1 MKNMRSQ
8 VRLYVQFITIVLAP
22 LVGTCPYAFAD
33 EKPLG
38 KPIRVAIFADA
49 GVTEKAVPQVMKCLP
64 ESKGFDVKK
73 ITAKKIRAG
82 DLKDFDLLIHPGGAA
97 SKQGSTLGEDGRAAV
112 KRFVE
117 RGGGFIG
124 ICAGAYLA
132 SAEYPWSLGLL
143 DAHVLDRA
151 HWARG
156 QGNVELKL
164 SSLGQSALTTDKEVC
179 TIHFENGPLLGPGEK
194 DDIED
199 YEALASFETE
209 IRDNGAP
216 VGAMKGT
223 TAIARGKF
231 GKGRVV
237 CFSPHPEKTPGRES
251 FLQSAVRWAAGD
263 YDSATHHQSPRN
275 PNNSPLRQPQRGE
288 SQ

>member
-1 MKNMRSQ
+1 MKNVLSQ
-8 VRLYVQFITIVLAP
+8 VRISFTFIAFLLTALAANH
-22 LVGTCPYAFAD
+22 GDSFAA
-33 EKPLG
+33 EKRSA

-49 GVTEKAVPQVMKCLP
+49 GVTEKAVPQVTKCLP
-64 ESKGFDVKK
+64 ESKGFEVKK
-73 ITAKKIRAG
+73 ITAKQIRAG

-97 SKQGSTLGEDGRAAV
+97 SKQANTLGEDGRAAV
-112 KRFVE
+112 KLFVE

-237 CFSPHPEKTPGRES
+237 CFSPHPEKTPGREP
-251 FLQSAVRWAAGD
+251 FLQSAVRWAAARKGD
-263 YDSATHHQSPRN
+263 AN
-275 PNNSPLRQPQRGE
+275 
-288 SQ
+288 

>member
-1 MKNMRSQ
+1 MLMSTVQSARRSGLF
-8 VRLYVQFITIVLAP
+8 VAFLLAT
-22 LVGTCPYAFAD
+22 VSAEIKSQAAD
-33 EKPLG
+33 PG
-38 KPIRVAIFADA
+38 STKPIRVAIYADA
-49 GVTEKAVPQVMKCLP
+49 GATPKGVPEVEKCLP
-64 ESKGFDVKK
+64 ASKGFQVKS
-73 ITAKKIRAG
+73 ITAEQIREGA
-82 DLKDFDLLIHPGGAA
+82 LKNFDVLITPGGSA
-97 SKQGSTLGEDGRAAV
+97 SKQSSTLGEKGREAV
-112 KRFVE
+112 KRFVTD
-117 RGGGFIG
+117 GGGFIG

-156 QGNVELKL
+156 QGDVQLKL
-164 SSLGQSALTTDKEVC
+164 SRAGQNSLTADKEVC
-179 TIHFENGPLLGPGEK
+179 TIHYENGPLLGPGNK

-199 YEALASFETE
+199 YESLAAFETE

-237 CFSPHPEKTPGRES
+237 CFSPHPEKTPGREA
-251 FLQSAVRWAAGD
+251 FLASAVRWAANR
-263 YDSATHHQSPRN
+263 SASLSRAE
-275 PNNSPLRQPQRGE
+275 PQRDDRK
-288 SQ
+288 

>member
-1 MKNMRSQ
+1 M
-8 VRLYVQFITIVLAP
+8 VA
-22 LVGTCPYAFAD
+22 
-33 EKPLG
+33 EKTAT
-38 KPIRVAIFADA
+38 KPIRVAIFDDA
-49 GVTEKAVPQVMKCLP
+49 GVTAKAVPRVKSCLP
-64 ESKGFDVKK
+64 ESKGFDVRK
-73 ITAKKIRAG
+73 ITADQIRAG
-82 DLKDFDLLIHPGGAA
+82 ALKDVDVLIHPGGAA
-97 SKQGSTLGEDGRAAV
+97 SKQSSTLGEKGREAV

-117 RGGGFIG
+117 GGGGFIG

-156 QGNVELKL
+156 QGTVELKL
-164 SSLGQSALTTDKEVC
+164 SAAGKTALTAEKEIC

-209 IRDNGAP
+209 IRDNNAP
-216 VGAMKGT
+216 IGAMKGT

-231 GKGRVV
+231 GRGRVV
-237 CFSPHPEKTPGRES
+237 CFSPHPEKTPGCEP
-251 FLQSAVRWAAGD
+251 FLQSAVRWAANNH
-263 YDSATHHQSPRN
+263 DSATGEQALPISG
-275 PNNSPLRQPQRGE
+275 NSPLRQPQRGE